1 MATVMR
7 EKKIKS
13 ADRVLEIFEM
23 FSAERQEVTVMD
35 VARTLNV
42 PQSSTSELLG
52 SLVRRGYLTRD
63 RSARTFR
70 PTARVALL
78 GAWVQPQLFRHGRL
92 LPMMDSL
99 QDESGE
105 TVILASMIGLGIK
118 HVHVVGEG
126 LPCNLSS
133 GTEHHA
139 LHTPFGVSL
148 LSIMYRESVRKLVHR
163 LNAESE
169 AELHVRYADLEVQLN
184 RASKQGFAIGEIA
197 GGFSAVA
204 VLLPQR
210 LGEEQLVL
218 GIAGET
224 ASINENCEQLVQ
236 TLRGAIANRFSPRS
250 RPDLREVADLRD
262 VERAPI
268 VAVH

>member
-1 MATVMR
+1 MATVLR

-52 SLVRRGYLTRD
+52 SLVRRGYLQRD

-99 QDESGE
+99 HEE
-105 TVILASMIGLGIK
+105 TGDCVVLASMIGLGLK

-126 LPCNLSS
+126 MSESLAS
-133 GTEHHA
+133 GTEHHV
-139 LHTPFGVSL
+139 LHSPFGIAL
-148 LSIMYRESVRKLVHR
+148 LSAMYRGNVRNLVHR
-163 LNAESE
+163 LNAESDE
-169 AELHVRYADLEVQLN
+169 SLRVRYSDLELELN
-184 RASKQGFAIGEIA
+184 RTSKQGFAIGELGNGLA
-197 GGFSAVA
+197 AVV

-210 LGEEQLVL
+210 LGEEQLVI
-218 GIAGET
+218 GITGPSERIH
-224 ASINENCEQLVQ
+224 ASSNQLVQ
-236 TLRGAIANRFSPRS
+236 TLRGAIANRFSPRA
-250 RPDLREVADLRD
+250 RPDLREV
-262 VERAPI
+262 ERAPI
-268 VAVH
+268 AAVH